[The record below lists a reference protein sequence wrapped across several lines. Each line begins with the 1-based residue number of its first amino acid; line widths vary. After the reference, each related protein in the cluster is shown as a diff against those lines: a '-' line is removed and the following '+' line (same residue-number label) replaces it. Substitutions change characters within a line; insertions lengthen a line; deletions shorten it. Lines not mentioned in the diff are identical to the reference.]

1 MILFGGDNLDIR
13 DRVKLLRETLGM
25 SQEDFGNKLSLQ
37 RSAISLMERKQ
48 RNVTDRTVRDICR
61 EFNVDYIWLTT
72 GKGEMFVGEEVE
84 FERLVDR
91 VMDSEDE
98 FVRSFFKTFASLSAE
113 QWELLKEIARKIS
126 ENGINKNDPE

>member
-1 MILFGGDNLDIR
+1 MKTRLKQLRKQLGLSQQEFG
-13 DRVKLLRETLGM
+13 KALGV
-25 SQEDFGNKLSLQ
+25 SNT
-37 RSAISLMERKQ
+37 AISKLENGEN
-48 RNVTDRTVRDICR
+48 NVTDQMIKLICR

-84 FERLVDR
+84 FARLVDR

-113 QWELLKEIARKIS
+113 QWELLKEIARKLS

>member
-72 GKGEMFVGEEVE
+72 GKGEMFAGEEVE
-84 FERLVDR
+84 FARLVDR

>member
-1 MILFGGDNLDIR
+1 MDIR

>member
-25 SQEDFGNKLSLQ
+25 SQGDFGNKLSLQ

-72 GKGEMFVGEEVE
+72 GKGEMFAGEEVE
-84 FERLVDR
+84 FARLVDR

>member
-1 MILFGGDNLDIR
+1 MILFGGDNLDIQ

-72 GKGEMFVGEEVE
+72 GKGEMFAGEEVE
-84 FERLVDR
+84 FARLVDR